1 MTDENKKKKHHRRHR
16 KIHRFNLGEPIPPIH
31 HWLDYTPVI
40 PKLYWDVYSQEE
52 RWKKLCIEYDRLCAY
67 ANFLAKNINS
77 LIDEI
82 EKILEEIETIKTE
95 LENCK
100 TRLTALENWQ
110 TTINTWKKTVD
121 DHLSDIDSDIA
132 NIKVDIT
139 NIKTRITNL
148 ESSVNNLTS
157 RMSKAESNITT
168 AQTKINSLEQRTTT
182 AEGNIAE
189 LQTES
194 ETAQKD
200 ITDLKNKFPVSLD
213 NISDDAKIDTVTAQ
227 SKKLVT
233 SGAVYEAIKDITGF
247 TKQKN
252 CLVIGTFGPRTDLY
266 PTNLINFTEIVDSG
280 YSLTAIKEEALTQI
294 SLGVADYDYIVLTGG
309 VSNYFDDSSTT
320 KLANELATKLLSFSE
335 ITTVLHNSTEL
346 AKPKVFYI
354 NDIQCDTAKVGSS
367 YRAITLSTAYK
378 EIDKLQ
384 HNAHSSAG
392 TPYDTYINYSNFNL
406 WPNKHD
412 TYGQFFDTSNEPT
425 ALCERNNSIGIL
437 GAIGYIQPP
446 QTVIHDTFDV
456 NSNTVFSITY
466 TNEGDF
472 INARCLTNGGDYPLL
487 CISTDNYTINYLTS
501 PSTVM
506 IANIKTT
513 ATGWFFGDTNA
524 NFDLFRILQR
534 TCGTHTAGE
543 GNSNYIRIR
552 CDVCNSKG
560 YMILDEN
567 QIVTMSFNLDR
578 QTTFASTNNLITI
591 HNLTDQST
599 DIYLRIKEIFF

>member
-1 MTDENKKKKHHRRHR
+1 MTDENKKKKHHRRRR

-100 TRLTALENWQ
+100 TRLTALESWQ

-148 ESSVNNLTS
+148 ESNVNNLTA

-168 AQTKINSLEQRTTT
+168 AQTNINSLDQRTTT

-194 ETAQKD
+194 ETATKD

-233 SGAVYEAIKDITGF
+233 SGAVYNAIKDITGF

-280 YSLTAIKEEALTQI
+280 YSLTAIKEETLTQI

-309 VSNYFDDSSTT
+309 VSNYFDTQEYPS
-320 KLANELATKLLSFSE
+320 AQELAEYLCNFNE
-335 ITTVLHNSTEL
+335 ITTALNNSTNL
-346 AKPKVFYI
+346 AKPKVFYV
-354 NDIQCDTAKVGSS
+354 NDIQCDAEDVDVEKIGLYATNILSDAYRIVEEYQHSNIGS
-367 YRAITLSTAYK
+367 APAELCNTF
-378 EIDKLQ
+378 
-384 HNAHSSAG
+384 
-392 TPYDTYINYSNFNL
+392 INYSNFNL
-406 WPNKHD
+406 WPNKND
-412 TYGQFFDTSNEPT
+412 TENKYFDKNNNPTELCTRSN
-425 ALCERNNSIGIL
+425 AMAIL

-446 QTVIHDTFDV
+446 IETIG
-456 NSNTVFSITY
+456 NTYLI
-466 TNEGDF
+466 NEGLYMNLCCSQEGVF
-472 INARCLTNGGDYPLL
+472 INATARGSVPLSTNNYTFSYNNNYL
-487 CISTDNYTINYLTS
+487 ISTQNENS
-501 PSTVM
+501 S
-506 IANIKTT
+506 
-513 ATGWFFGDTNA
+513 GWLFGNTLPNH
-524 NFDLFRILQR
+524 NLMRILQR
-534 TCGTHTAGE
+534 VVSSGTLKILCDITAQDAQYSKNDVLAQIKFHM
-543 GNSNYIRIR
+543 NSY
-552 CDVCNSKG
+552 
-560 YMILDEN
+560 
-567 QIVTMSFNLDR
+567 
-578 QTTFASTNNLITI
+578 TTFNEGCTVVSIPGNYGDVSTM
-591 HNLTDQST
+591 NLTLT
-599 DIYLRIKEIFF
+599 IKDIYL